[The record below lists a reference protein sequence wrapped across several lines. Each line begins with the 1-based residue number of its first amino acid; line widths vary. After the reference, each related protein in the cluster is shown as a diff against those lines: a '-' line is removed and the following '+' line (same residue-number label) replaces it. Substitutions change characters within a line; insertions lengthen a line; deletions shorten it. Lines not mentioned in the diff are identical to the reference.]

1 MQTWSEAE
9 RSLVLA
15 IVDASPDAMMVV
27 DPEGLVHH
35 ANAQVAALFGYQPAD
50 LVGRPVEVLMPE
62 RFRDRHRRHWGE
74 LGVHPTP
81 VIRPNVPGQ
90 DFFGLHSSGTE
101 IAVEVSLSPVE
112 LTSGGFVLAA
122 VRDVGDRHRR
132 EEHFRKLLD
141 AAPDAILVLDG
152 EETILT
158 ANHQAAVG
166 FGYTADELVGAPMAL
181 LVPEGFRGAALSL
194 GTAPG
199 RETGIS
205 PLNLGIGSGRRK
217 DGSHFPAEL
226 TLSPVHTD
234 QGLRVCVAV
243 RDVADR
249 LTLQEE
255 SARIREEL
263 VATVSHEL
271 RTPLTSIVGYTEIL
285 MDMDPEHVSPDARA
299 MLEVIER
306 NAGRELRLVDD
317 LLTIGLIRDDLLV
330 VEPAPVSLGSAVRG
344 VFEEALMR
352 SEAEHLRLVLDVADI
367 EPVLGDGLRLVQV
380 VENLVGNAIK
390 FTPAGGRVE
399 VRVHDDRGM
408 ALLEVRDTGVGIE
421 PDELPRIFDRLYR
434 SPSSV
439 VSQAQGAGLGLTIVE
454 AIVEAHDGTIEVL
467 STPGV
472 GSAFR
477 VRLPYAA

>member
-1 MQTWSEAE
+1 MQAWNEVE

-27 DPEGLVHH
+27 DRGGLIHH
-35 ANAQVAALFGYQPAD
+35 ANEQVAALFGYRPVD

-62 RFRDRHRRHWGE
+62 RFRDLHRQHRSE
-74 LGVHPTP
+74 FGVHPTP

-90 DFFGLHSSGTE
+90 DFFGLHSSGVE
-101 IAVEVSLSPVE
+101 IAVEVSLSPVD

-122 VRDVGDRHRR
+122 VRDMGERHRS

-141 AAPDAILVLDG
+141 AAPDAMLVLD
-152 EETILT
+152 EDQTILT
-158 ANHQAAVG
+158 ANHQAAVS
-166 FGYTADELVGAPMAL
+166 FGYTVDELVGAPVSL
-181 LVPEGFRGAALSL
+181 LVPEGFRGPDLSL
-194 GTAPG
+194 GTAPERG
-199 RETGIS
+199 TGVS

-226 TLSPVHTD
+226 NLSPVHTD

-249 LTLQEE
+249 LALQEE

-285 MDMDPEHVSPDARA
+285 MDMDPGDVSPEARA

-306 NAGRELRLVDD
+306 NADRELRLVDD
-317 LLTIGLIRDDLLV
+317 LLTIGLIRDDRLV
-330 VEPAPVSLGSAVRG
+330 VEPAAVSLGSAVRA

-352 SEAEHLRLVLDVADI
+352 SETEHLRLVLDVADI

-390 FTPAGGRVE
+390 FTPAGGRVD
-399 VRVHDDRGM
+399 VRVHDDDGM
-408 ALLEVRDTGVGIE
+408 ALLEVRDTGVGIAA
-421 PDELPRIFDRLYR
+421 DELPRIFDRLYR
-434 SPSSV
+434 SPSAV

-454 AIVEAHDGTIEVL
+454 AIVEAHGGTIEVR